1 MWYYLNID
9 LFYFIIIGIFFIVG
23 FLLSYLLKLQK
34 KKRVGES
41 VPLKIDNNLE
51 IIEILENKKQ
61 LQIDNIILKL
71 NDIQIRLDL
80 LESKV
85 SQYKNLPRYENRED
99 NIIKNITDNQYITS
113 HHNEINDITKQ
124 YIPKKSLI
132 EKVKGKSLIIN
143 DKHNATEHYIL
154 KIILKEPLTS
164 NEIKNAI
171 GRTREH
177 TSRLMKKL
185 YELKLVDR
193 DITTKPFKYK
203 LTEQGKKYI
212 GEQVEKKEINEEKTL
227 NSSYTNDSI
236 IDLTK

>member
-1 MWYYLNID
+1 M
-9 LFYFIIIGIFFIVG
+9 IIGIFFIVG
-23 FLLSYLLKLQK
+23 FLLSFLLKLK
-34 KKRVGES
+34 KKKIDET
-41 VPLKIDNNLE
+41 VPLQIDNNLE
-51 IIEILENKKQ
+51 IIEVLENKKQ
-61 LQIDNIILKL
+61 LQIDNIIIKL

-85 SQYKNLPRYENRED
+85 SQSKSQPRYENIIDD
-99 NIIKNITDNQYITS
+99 NIIKNITDNQDNTS
-113 HHNEINDITKQ
+113 HHNEINDITNQ

-132 EKVKGKSLIIN
+132 EKVKGKSLIN

-154 KIILKEPLTS
+154 KIISKEPLTS

-212 GEQVEKKEINEEKTL
+212 GEQVEKKEINEEKAL
-227 NSSYTNDSI
+227 NSSYTNDSL

>member
-1 MWYYLNID
+1 MNID

-34 KKRVGES
+34 KKRVSES
-41 VPLKIDNNLE
+41 VPLQIDNNLE
-51 IIEILENKKQ
+51 IIEVLENKKQ

-85 SQYKNLPRYENRED
+85 SQSKNLPRYENIED
-99 NIIKNITDNQYITS
+99 NTIKNITDNQDITS

-124 YIPKKSLI
+124 YISKKSQI

-212 GEQVEKKEINEEKTL
+212 GEQVEKKEINEEKT
-227 NSSYTNDSI
+227 
-236 IDLTK
+236 

>member
-1 MWYYLNID
+1 MDID
-9 LFYFIIIGIFFIVG
+9 IIYFIVTGIFFIVG
-23 FLLSYLLKLQK
+23 FLLSHLLKIRK
-34 KKRVGES
+34 KVVS
-41 VPLKIDNNLE
+41 QTVPLQRNDNLE
-51 IIEILENKKQ
+51 ILEVIENKKQ

-85 SQYKNLPRYENRED
+85 SQSKNQSPYEHMVD
-99 NIIKNITDNQYITS
+99 NTIKNITENYDNTS
-113 HHNEINDITKQ
+113 HHNDINDITQ
-124 YIPKKSLI
+124 QSIPKKSQI
-132 EKVKGKSLIIN
+132 EKVKSKTIILN

-154 KIILKEPLTS
+154 KIILKESLTS

-185 YELKLVDR
+185 YELQLVDR

-212 GEQVEKKEINEEKTL
+212 GEQVEKKEINQENPL
-227 NSSYTNDSI
+227 NSSYTNDSL

>member
-1 MWYYLNID
+1 MDID
-9 LFYFIIIGIFFIVG
+9 ITNLIVIGVFFLVG
-23 FLLSYLLKLQK
+23 FLLSRLLKIQK
-34 KKRVGES
+34 KIVGQS
-41 VPLKIDNNLE
+41 VPLQRNDNLE
-51 IIEILENKKQ
+51 ILEVIENKKQ
-61 LQIDNIILKL
+61 LQIDNIMLKL

-85 SQYKNLPRYENRED
+85 LQSENRPLQENTAG
-99 NIIKNITDNQYITS
+99 NIIKNIIQNPDKTSQY
-113 HHNEINDITKQ
+113 NEINDITKQ
-124 YIPKKSLI
+124 TVPKISQI
-132 EKVKGKSLIIN
+132 EKTKNKSQLLNDILN

-154 KIILKEPLTS
+154 KIILKESLTS

-203 LTEQGKKYI
+203 LTEQGKKHI
-212 GEQVEKKEINEEKTL
+212 GEQVEKKEINQENTL
-227 NSSYTNDSI
+227 NSSY
-236 IDLTK
+236 

>member
-1 MWYYLNID
+1 MDID
-9 LFYFIIIGIFFIVG
+9 IIYFIVTGIFFIVG
-23 FLLSYLLKLQK
+23 FLLSHLLKIRK
-34 KKRVGES
+34 KVVS
-41 VPLKIDNNLE
+41 QTVPLQRNDNLE
-51 IIEILENKKQ
+51 ILEVIENKKQ

-85 SQYKNLPRYENRED
+85 SQSKNQSPYEHMVD
-99 NIIKNITDNQYITS
+99 NTIKNITENYDNTS
-113 HHNEINDITKQ
+113 HHNDINDITQ
-124 YIPKKSLI
+124 QSIPKTSQI
-132 EKVKGKSLIIN
+132 EKVKSKTIILN

-154 KIILKEPLTS
+154 KIILKESLTS

-185 YELKLVDR
+185 YELQLVDR

-212 GEQVEKKEINEEKTL
+212 GEQVEKKEINQENPL
-227 NSSYTNDSI
+227 NSSYTNDSL

>member
-1 MWYYLNID
+1 LNID
-9 LFYFIIIGIFFIVG
+9 LFYFIIIVIFFIVG
-23 FLLSYLLKLQK
+23 FLLSNLLKLQK
-34 KKRVGES
+34 KRVSETI
-41 VPLKIDNNLE
+41 PLQIDNNLE
-51 IIEILENKKQ
+51 IIEVLENKKQ

-85 SQYKNLPRYENRED
+85 SHSKNQPIYNNIED
-99 NIIKNITDNQYITS
+99 NVIKNITSKQDNIS
-113 HHNEINDITKQ
+113 HHNEIHDITKQ

-132 EKVKGKSLIIN
+132 ENVKSKSLNN

-154 KIILKEPLTS
+154 KIISKEPLTS

-212 GEQVEKKEINEEKTL
+212 GEQVEKKEINEEQAL
-227 NSSYTNDSI
+227 NSSYKNDSV

>member
-1 MWYYLNID
+1 MI
-9 LFYFIIIGIFFIVG
+9 LFEYRSILLYNNRYIFYSRIFT
-23 FLLSYLLKLQK
+23 FLSSEITEEEE
-34 KKRVGES
+34 VGET
-41 VPLKIDNNLE
+41 VPLQIDNNLE

-85 SQYKNLPRYENRED
+85 SQSKNLPRYENIED
-99 NIIKNITDNQYITS
+99 NIIKNITDNQDIIS

-124 YIPKKSLI
+124 YISKKSLI
-132 EKVKGKSLIIN
+132 EKVKSKSLIIN

>member
-1 MWYYLNID
+1 LTID

-34 KKRVGES
+34 RKIIDET
-41 VPLKIDNNLE
+41 VPLQMDNNLE

-61 LQIDNIILKL
+61 LQIDNIILIL

-85 SQYKNLPRYENRED
+85 SKSKNLPGYENRED
-99 NIIKNITDNQYITS
+99 NIIKNITDNNDIIS

-227 NSSYTNDSI
+227 NSTYTNDSI

>member
-1 MWYYLNID
+1 MNID

-34 KKRVGES
+34 KKRVGET
-41 VPLKIDNNLE
+41 VPLQIDNNLE

-71 NDIQIRLDL
+71 NDIQVRLDL

-85 SQYKNLPRYENRED
+85 SQSKNLPRYENTED
-99 NIIKNITDNQYITS
+99 NIIKNITDNKDITS

-124 YIPKKSLI
+124 YITKKSQI
-132 EKVKGKSLIIN
+132 EKVKDKSLIIN

-193 DITTKPFKYK
+193 DINTKPFKYK
-203 LTEQGKKYI
+203 LTEQGTKYI
-212 GEQVEKKEINEEKTL
+212 GEQVEKKEINEEKTI

>member
-1 MWYYLNID
+1 MDID
-9 LFYFIIIGIFFIVG
+9 IIYFIVTGIFFIVG
-23 FLLSYLLKLQK
+23 FLLSHLLKIRK
-34 KKRVGES
+34 KVVS
-41 VPLKIDNNLE
+41 QTVPLQRNDNLE
-51 IIEILENKKQ
+51 ILEVIENKKQ

-85 SQYKNLPRYENRED
+85 SQSKNQSPYEHMVD
-99 NIIKNITDNQYITS
+99 NTIKNITDNYDNTS
-113 HHNEINDITKQ
+113 HHNDINDITQ
-124 YIPKKSLI
+124 QSIPKKSQI
-132 EKVKGKSLIIN
+132 EKVKSKTIILN

-154 KIILKEPLTS
+154 KIILKESLTS

-185 YELKLVDR
+185 YELQLVDR

-212 GEQVEKKEINEEKTL
+212 GEQVEKKEINQENPL
-227 NSSYTNDSI
+227 NSSYTNDSL

>member
-1 MWYYLNID
+1 MDID
-9 LFYFIIIGIFFIVG
+9 IIYFIVTGIFFIVG
-23 FLLSYLLKLQK
+23 FLLSHLLKIRK
-34 KKRVGES
+34 KVVS
-41 VPLKIDNNLE
+41 QTVPLQRNDNLE
-51 IIEILENKKQ
+51 ILEIIENKKQ

-85 SQYKNLPRYENRED
+85 SQSKNQSPYEHMVD
-99 NIIKNITDNQYITS
+99 NTIKNITENYDNTS
-113 HHNEINDITKQ
+113 HHNDINDITQ
-124 YIPKKSLI
+124 QSIPKKSQI
-132 EKVKGKSLIIN
+132 ENVKSKTIILN

-154 KIILKEPLTS
+154 KIILKESLTS

-185 YELKLVDR
+185 YELQLVDR
-193 DITTKPFKYK
+193 DTTTKPFKYK

-212 GEQVEKKEINEEKTL
+212 GEQVENKEINQENPL
-227 NSSYTNDSI
+227 NSSYTNDSL

>member
-1 MWYYLNID
+1 MNID

-34 KKRVGES
+34 KRVGET
-41 VPLKIDNNLE
+41 VPLQIDNNLE
-51 IIEILENKKQ
+51 IIEVLENKKQ

-85 SQYKNLPRYENRED
+85 SHSKNQPIYNNIED
-99 NIIKNITDNQYITS
+99 NVIKNITSKQDNIS
-113 HHNEINDITKQ
+113 HHNEIHDITKQ

-132 EKVKGKSLIIN
+132 ENVKSKSLNN

-154 KIILKEPLTS
+154 KIISKEPLTS

-212 GEQVEKKEINEEKTL
+212 GEQVEKKEINEDKAL
-227 NSSYTNDSI
+227 NSSYNNDSV

>member
-1 MWYYLNID
+1 MDID
-9 LFYFIIIGIFFIVG
+9 IATLIVIGVFFIVG
-23 FLLSYLLKLQK
+23 FLLSRLLKVQK
-34 KKRVGES
+34 KIVGQS
-41 VPLKIDNNLE
+41 VPIQRNDNLE
-51 IIEILENKKQ
+51 ILEAIENKKQ
-61 LQIDNIILKL
+61 LQIDNIMLKL

-85 SQYKNLPRYENRED
+85 LQSENRPLQENTAG
-99 NIIKNITDNQYITS
+99 NIIKNITQNPDKTSQYNKID
-113 HHNEINDITKQ
+113 DITKQ
-124 YIPKKSLI
+124 SIPKISQI
-132 EKVKGKSLIIN
+132 EKTKNKSQFLN

-154 KIILKEPLTS
+154 KIILKESLTS

-212 GEQVEKKEINEEKTL
+212 GEQVEKKEITQENSV
-227 NSSYTNDSI
+227 NSSYTEDSL
-236 IDLTK
+236 IDLSK

>member
-1 MWYYLNID
+1 MNID

-85 SQYKNLPRYENRED
+85 SQSKNLPRYENIED
-99 NIIKNITDNQYITS
+99 NIIKNITDNQDITS

-124 YIPKKSLI
+124 YISKKSQI

>member
-1 MWYYLNID
+1 LTID

-34 KKRVGES
+34 KRVGET
-41 VPLKIDNNLE
+41 VPLQMDNNLE

-85 SQYKNLPRYENRED
+85 SQSKNLPRYENRED
-99 NIIKNITDNQYITS
+99 NNIKNITDNQDITS
-113 HHNEINDITKQ
+113 HHKEINDITKQ

-132 EKVKGKSLIIN
+132 KKVKDKSLIIN

-212 GEQVEKKEINEEKTL
+212 GEQVEKKEINEEKAL

>member
-1 MWYYLNID
+1 MNID

-23 FLLSYLLKLQK
+23 FLLSNLLKLQK
-34 KKRVGES
+34 KRVSETI
-41 VPLKIDNNLE
+41 PLQIDNNLE
-51 IIEILENKKQ
+51 IIEVLENKKQ

-85 SQYKNLPRYENRED
+85 SHSKNQPIYNNIED
-99 NIIKNITDNQYITS
+99 NVIKNITSKQDNIS
-113 HHNEINDITKQ
+113 HHNEIHDITKQ

-132 EKVKGKSLIIN
+132 ENVKSKSLNN

-154 KIILKEPLTS
+154 KIISKEPLTS

-212 GEQVEKKEINEEKTL
+212 GEQVEKKEINEEQAL
-227 NSSYTNDSI
+227 NSSYKNDSV

>member
-1 MWYYLNID
+1 MDID
-9 LFYFIIIGIFFIVG
+9 IATLIVIGVFFIVG
-23 FLLSYLLKLQK
+23 FLLSRLLKIQK
-34 KKRVGES
+34 KIVGQS
-41 VPLKIDNNLE
+41 VPLQRNDNLE
-51 IIEILENKKQ
+51 ILEAIENKKQ
-61 LQIDNIILKL
+61 LQIDNIMLKL

-85 SQYKNLPRYENRED
+85 LQAENRPLQENTAG
-99 NIIKNITDNQYITS
+99 NIIKNITQNPDKTSQYNKIDN
-113 HHNEINDITKQ
+113 ITKQ
-124 YIPKKSLI
+124 SIPKISQI
-132 EKVKGKSLIIN
+132 EKTKNKSQFLN
-143 DKHNATEHYIL
+143 DKHNATEYYIL
-154 KIILKEPLTS
+154 KIILKESLTS

-212 GEQVEKKEINEEKTL
+212 GEQVEKKEITQENSV
-227 NSSYTNDSI
+227 NSSYTEDSL
-236 IDLTK
+236 IDLSK

>member
-1 MWYYLNID
+1 MDID
-9 LFYFIIIGIFFIVG
+9 IIYFIVTGIFFIVG
-23 FLLSYLLKLQK
+23 FLLSHLLKIRK
-34 KKRVGES
+34 KVVS
-41 VPLKIDNNLE
+41 QTVPLQRNDNLE
-51 IIEILENKKQ
+51 ILEVIENKKQ

-85 SQYKNLPRYENRED
+85 SQSKNQSPYEHIVD
-99 NIIKNITDNQYITS
+99 NTIKNITDNYDNTS
-113 HHNEINDITKQ
+113 HHNDINDITQ
-124 YIPKKSLI
+124 QSIPKTSQI
-132 EKVKGKSLIIN
+132 EKVKSKTIILN

-154 KIILKEPLTS
+154 KIILKESLTS

-185 YELKLVDR
+185 YELQLVDR

-212 GEQVEKKEINEEKTL
+212 GEQVEKKEINQENPL
-227 NSSYTNDSI
+227 NPSYTNDSL

>member
-1 MWYYLNID
+1 MDID
-9 LFYFIIIGIFFIVG
+9 IIYFIVTGIFFIVG
-23 FLLSYLLKLQK
+23 FLLSHLLKIRK
-34 KKRVGES
+34 KVVS
-41 VPLKIDNNLE
+41 QTVPLQRNDNLE
-51 IIEILENKKQ
+51 ILEVIENKKQ

-85 SQYKNLPRYENRED
+85 SQSKNQSPYEHMVD
-99 NIIKNITDNQYITS
+99 NTIKNITENYDNTS
-113 HHNEINDITKQ
+113 HHNDINDITQ
-124 YIPKKSLI
+124 QSIPKKSQI
-132 EKVKGKSLIIN
+132 ENVKSKTIILN

-154 KIILKEPLTS
+154 KIILKESLTS

-185 YELKLVDR
+185 YELQLVDR
-193 DITTKPFKYK
+193 DITAKPFKYK

-212 GEQVEKKEINEEKTL
+212 GEQVENKEINQENPL
-227 NSSYTNDSI
+227 NSSYTNDSL

>member
-1 MWYYLNID
+1 LDID
-9 LFYFIIIGIFFIVG
+9 IIYFIVTGIFFIVG
-23 FLLSYLLKLQK
+23 FLLSHLLKIRK
-34 KKRVGES
+34 KVVS
-41 VPLKIDNNLE
+41 QTVPLQRNDNLE
-51 IIEILENKKQ
+51 ILEVIENKKQ

-85 SQYKNLPRYENRED
+85 SQSKNQSPYEHMVD
-99 NIIKNITDNQYITS
+99 NTIKNITENYDNTS
-113 HHNEINDITKQ
+113 HHNDINDITQ
-124 YIPKKSLI
+124 QSIPKTSQI
-132 EKVKGKSLIIN
+132 EKVKSKTIILN

-154 KIILKEPLTS
+154 KIILKESLTS

-185 YELKLVDR
+185 YELQLVDR

-212 GEQVEKKEINEEKTL
+212 GEQVEKKEINQENPL
-227 NSSYTNDSI
+227 NPSYTNDSL
-236 IDLTK
+236 IDFTK

>member
-1 MWYYLNID
+1 MDID
-9 LFYFIIIGIFFIVG
+9 IIYFIVTGIFFIVG
-23 FLLSYLLKLQK
+23 FLLSHLLKIRK
-34 KKRVGES
+34 KVVS
-41 VPLKIDNNLE
+41 QTVPLQRNDNLE
-51 IIEILENKKQ
+51 ILEVIENKKQ

-85 SQYKNLPRYENRED
+85 SQSKNQSPYEHMVD
-99 NIIKNITDNQYITS
+99 NTIKNITENYDNTS
-113 HHNEINDITKQ
+113 HHNDINDITQ
-124 YIPKKSLI
+124 QSIPKKSQI
-132 EKVKGKSLIIN
+132 EKVKSKTIILN

-154 KIILKEPLTS
+154 KIILKESLTS

-185 YELKLVDR
+185 YELQLVDR

-212 GEQVEKKEINEEKTL
+212 GEQVEKKEINQENPL
-227 NSSYTNDSI
+227 NPSYTNDSL
-236 IDLTK
+236 IDFTK

>member
-1 MWYYLNID
+1 MDID
-9 LFYFIIIGIFFIVG
+9 IIYFIVTGIFFIVG
-23 FLLSYLLKLQK
+23 FLLSHLLKIRK
-34 KKRVGES
+34 KVVS
-41 VPLKIDNNLE
+41 QTVPLQRNDNLE
-51 IIEILENKKQ
+51 ILEVIENKKQ

-85 SQYKNLPRYENRED
+85 SQSKNQSPYEHMVD
-99 NIIKNITDNQYITS
+99 NTIKNITENYDNTS
-113 HHNEINDITKQ
+113 HQNDINDITQ
-124 YIPKKSLI
+124 QSIPKKSQI
-132 EKVKGKSLIIN
+132 EKVKSKTVVLN
-143 DKHNATEHYIL
+143 DDKHNATEHYIL
-154 KIILKEPLTS
+154 KIILKESLTS

-185 YELKLVDR
+185 YELQLVDR

-212 GEQVEKKEINEEKTL
+212 GEQVEKKEINQENPL
-227 NSSYTNDSI
+227 NSSYTNDSL

>member
-1 MWYYLNID
+1 LNID
-9 LFYFIIIGIFFIVG
+9 LFFFIIIGVFFIIG
-23 FLLSYLLKLQK
+23 FLLSFLLKLK
-34 KKRVGES
+34 KKKKIDET
-41 VPLKIDNNLE
+41 VPLQIDNNLE
-51 IIEILENKKQ
+51 IIEVLENKKQ
-61 LQIDNIILKL
+61 LQIDNIFLKL
-71 NDIQIRLDL
+71 SDIQIRLDL

-85 SQYKNLPRYENRED
+85 SQSKNQPRYENIES
-99 NIIKNITDNQYITS
+99 NIIKNITDNQDNTS
-113 HHNEINDITKQ
+113 HHSEINNITKQ
-124 YIPKKSLI
+124 YIPKTSLI
-132 EKVKGKSLIIN
+132 EKVKGNSLIN

-154 KIILKEPLTS
+154 KIISKEPLTS

-212 GEQVEKKEINEEKTL
+212 GEQVEKKEINEEKAL
-227 NSSYTNDSI
+227 NSSFTNDSL

>member
-1 MWYYLNID
+1 MNID

-34 KKRVGES
+34 KRVGET
-41 VPLKIDNNLE
+41 VPLQIDNNLE
-51 IIEILENKKQ
+51 IIEVLENKKQ

-85 SQYKNLPRYENRED
+85 SQSKNHPRYENIED
-99 NIIKNITDNQYITS
+99 NIIKNITDNQDNTS

-132 EKVKGKSLIIN
+132 EKVKSKSLIIN

-212 GEQVEKKEINEEKTL
+212 GEQVEKKEINEEKAL
-227 NSSYTNDSI
+227 NSSYTNDSL

>member
-1 MWYYLNID
+1 MNID

-41 VPLKIDNNLE
+41 VPLQIDNNLE

-71 NDIQIRLDL
+71 NDIQVRLDL

-85 SQYKNLPRYENRED
+85 SQSKNLPRYENIED
-99 NIIKNITDNQYITS
+99 NIIKNITDNQDITS

-124 YIPKKSLI
+124 YISKKSQI

-154 KIILKEPLTS
+154 KIILNETLTY

-171 GRTREH
+171 GITREH
-177 TSRLMKKL
+177 TSRIIKKL

-193 DITTKPFKYK
+193 DITSKPFKYK

-212 GEQVEKKEINEEKTL
+212 GDQVEKKEINEEKTL
-227 NSSYTNDSI
+227 NSTYTNDSI

>member
-1 MWYYLNID
+1 MDID
-9 LFYFIIIGIFFIVG
+9 IIYFIVTGIFFIVG
-23 FLLSYLLKLQK
+23 FLLSHLLKIRK
-34 KKRVGES
+34 KVVS
-41 VPLKIDNNLE
+41 QTVPLQRNDNLE
-51 IIEILENKKQ
+51 ILEVIENKKQ

-85 SQYKNLPRYENRED
+85 SQSKNQSPYEHMVD
-99 NIIKNITDNQYITS
+99 NTIKNITENNYNTS
-113 HHNEINDITKQ
+113 HHNDINDITQ
-124 YIPKKSLI
+124 QSIPKKSQI
-132 EKVKGKSLIIN
+132 EKAKSKTVVLN

-154 KIILKEPLTS
+154 KIILKESLTS

-185 YELKLVDR
+185 YELQLVDR

-212 GEQVEKKEINEEKTL
+212 GEQVEKKEINQENPL
-227 NSSYTNDSI
+227 NSSYTNDSL